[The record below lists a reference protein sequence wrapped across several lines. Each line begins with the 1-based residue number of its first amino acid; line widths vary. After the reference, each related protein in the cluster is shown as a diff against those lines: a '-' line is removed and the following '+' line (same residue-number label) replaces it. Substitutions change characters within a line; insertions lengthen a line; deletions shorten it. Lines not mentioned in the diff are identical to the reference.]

1 MQAEAA
7 AKARADKIAPG
18 ADPIMRR
25 RVASGKGSEKA
36 PGESG
41 GGDGG
46 SDSFDEGG
54 GGEGYDSA
62 SADSDAPSGDEASG
76 NDASDGG
83 GKDSGSDD
91 SRGGGAAAPS
101 GGGGGASGG
110 AGAGGG
116 ASGDG
121 APGAARPSLAAA
133 VAADPAFGRSMALR
147 ERRADPSGWPMLYCL
162 NGHIRVS
169 QNADMSWDFRAIC
182 NVCQGT
188 KAGTCRPAP
197 VSAGRLKRG
206 QGRPG
211 GLLRAFLELGID
223 LAPDHS
229 KNDHYDAALGL
240 SYPKRK
246 VGRRLFDDEVALLAA
261 WFPARPPEWP
271 LERKANAELDD
282 SDGEPKSVFDGGAAK
297 AFAKAV
303 VKPAAKPTP
312 KTKAAA
318 KTNTKTKLISLGW
331 WHSEVYRRCL
341 LKFRMRVACCIYVP
355 TCICMCI
362 YKCNYIY
369 M

>member
-1 MQAEAA
+1 MKDDAKVGAPAFGFLAAAARMQAEAA

-18 ADPIMRR
+18 ADPIKRR

-41 GGDGG
+41 GGDVG

-121 APGAARPSLAAA
+121 APGAARPSLAEA

-147 ERRADPSGWPMLYCL
+147 ERRADPSGWPILYCL
-162 NGHIRVS
+162 NGQIRVS
-169 QNADMSWDFRAIC
+169 RNADMSWDFRAIC

-282 SDGEPKSVFDGGAAK
+282 SDGEPKPAFDGGAAK

-318 KTNTKTKLISLGW
+318 KTTTKTKLISLG
-331 WHSEVYRRCL
+331 
-341 LKFRMRVACCIYVP
+341 
-355 TCICMCI
+355 
-362 YKCNYIY
+362 
-369 M
+369 